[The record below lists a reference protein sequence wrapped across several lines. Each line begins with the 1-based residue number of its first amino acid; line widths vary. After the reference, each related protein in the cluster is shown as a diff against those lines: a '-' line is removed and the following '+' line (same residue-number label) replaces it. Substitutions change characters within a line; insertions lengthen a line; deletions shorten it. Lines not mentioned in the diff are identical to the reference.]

1 MQHFS
6 GFEKF
11 GGPITFPFGGEGS
24 YPIVLF
30 RIPPSV
36 RFVILENK
44 EHVLKGSDGHYHVR
58 VVGGFESGE
67 SVGCAGGFEWVDV
80 GWVVLGIPQ
89 R

>member
-11 GGPITFPFGGEGS
+11 GGPITFPFGGDG
-24 YPIVLF
+24 VLLNF
-30 RIPPSV
+30 PFQDSPSV